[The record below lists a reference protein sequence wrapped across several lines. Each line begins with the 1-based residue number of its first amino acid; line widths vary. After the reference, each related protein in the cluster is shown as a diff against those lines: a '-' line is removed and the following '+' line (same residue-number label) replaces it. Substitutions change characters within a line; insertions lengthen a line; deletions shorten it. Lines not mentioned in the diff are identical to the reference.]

1 METYALPSLSLKDV
15 VDRILSSRQIT
26 RVDQRLLL
34 SLSSQNLEERTLLNQ
49 VFDRL
54 HRGLLRVVD

>member
-34 SLSSQNLEERTLLNQ
+34 SLASQNLEERTLLNQ